1 MSRNRKSGSK
11 PNPTYSAAKK
21 FCGKFGR
28 IPFFMAYQK
37 FTAKKFRKKLVEW
50 LFMCYNKNRGK
61 GSPWIPGCV
70 PALMITR
77 ALPIICP
84 LPVILAMPPWGRR
97 IVCGAAPRSSTEKSG
112 IPEFA
117 MLITCKQRKER
128 EGNFCPVTA
137 KAVQNRIRP
146 ILRRKNSAG
155 KNGRIYFYTVH

>member
-1 MSRNRKSGSK
+1 
-11 PNPTYSAAKK
+11 
-21 FCGKFGR
+21 
-28 IPFFMAYQK
+28 MAYQK

-117 MLITCKQRKER
+117 MLKTKQ
-128 EGNFCPVTA
+128 TA
-137 KAVQNRIRP
+137 KRAWREFLSRNRKSGSKPIRP

-155 KNGRIYFYTVH
+155 KNGRIYFYTVHWIKRHFKIVL